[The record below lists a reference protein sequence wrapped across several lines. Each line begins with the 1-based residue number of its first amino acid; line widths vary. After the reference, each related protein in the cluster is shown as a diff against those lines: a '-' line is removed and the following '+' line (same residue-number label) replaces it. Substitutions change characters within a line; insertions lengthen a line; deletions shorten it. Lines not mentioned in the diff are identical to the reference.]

1 MDEKDKA
8 DMAADG
14 AAKTKKKKK
23 KKKKA
28 PEEAAGLVSDGHN
41 TRTAERIDGTF
52 AIVLPDWSISNHM
65 LQSFCSLHMFVTES
79 HHPV

>member
-41 TRTAERIDGTF
+41 THTAER
-52 AIVLPDWSISNHM
+52 
-65 LQSFCSLHMFVTES
+65 
-79 HHPV
+79 